1 MKRFFGITL
10 IAVIM
15 LVAAG
20 GLWLR
25 NGIMVDNFTLGP
37 ATLSNITLK
46 WQKKLELQVETL
58 EVVKAQI
65 EDNEQP
71 LDLSFVTKIPTI
83 VQWLDRLFVR
93 IAIRDVTAGQVHG
106 SVLYEDSELKVS
118 LSSEM
123 VDVELRATL
132 NAGVIQLSLENL
144 KSRPFASRASGKF
157 QFDTAARSGSGHLS
171 LMLADSLPVSLSLQ
185 FDERQL
191 SFQGQEAGE
200 ITTIR
205 PVVDLFKLDP
215 AIQKWITDYLTG
227 SRYRL
232 QSISGNFPWAAPL
245 VLTRTFAAKVRVD
258 ECQYTFA
265 EGFEAVKSDYTDVS
279 FKEGVL
285 TIIPHGTTFYGQDAG
300 DSWLDINFNDPDNIL
315 LNAHILTRAKANQDI
330 VNLLKYYDIPL
341 PFRQT
346 EGETDADLLLT
357 VNLNTE
363 DVVAKGA
370 FRIES
375 GKVDCWEESFDVH
388 NASILLDSS
397 KVRLEHLEVAYGGL
411 FRANI
416 VGDFDG
422 SSGKGELDIDLQNF
436 SMELGE
442 GKMTLDTSLARPLLH
457 YTIDPA
463 GDSISASSSS
473 WNVLGLPVKL
483 GPFTTPFD
491 QETLSGNLSPTS
503 LSSLP
508 TLKAELA
515 GTFSIKKKQVDLQC
529 TLLQLKNRLLSLENA
544 SQPFRIRYQD
554 GVTVT
559 SNKES
564 QWKINDIPVTFSA
577 TTLSFIDTTYIVE
590 NTRIRVANYFDGI
603 LSGSYDLFALKGRF
617 LLEDLVL
624 KDEQIGHF
632 LTPGDT
638 LSIDVDD
645 GEDGLGLYIPE
656 LDMEV
661 IADDRKS
668 WWVLFRDL
676 GTVYE
681 HSPLLQRFLVNKGS
695 LSIESHGDGGYRFS
709 GDIAYDYALLEKD
722 GVPINRYRVDGEI
735 AADGVL
741 RASFDSDMELL
752 YDGELAISS
761 RDLSFNI
768 PEINR
773 FVKDFTKAAGGEA
786 AGNNELRVK
795 FRANRTSFIFS
806 PKRQVLADSVSLT
819 YGDGRTRV
827 SLKYNQGTLNMDLQG
842 MDFALAGEGFN
853 DVFMDSL
860 FPGANFEKGR
870 LSLAAKGSFD
880 RFTALVKVED
890 TILKNFKALNNVL
903 ALVNTIPALVTF
915 SLPSYSSKGLPVD
928 SIVAGFTVKDGV
940 ANFNSLDLE
949 SPEISIKGTGW
960 INSSKETIE
969 MDLNLITQAKKNVNK
984 IPLVGFVLVGKEKR
998 PSITVK
1004 ISGNLFDPKVEHSTF
1019 QEVAATP
1026 FYMLYRTL
1034 ALPLHLVAPVF
1045 GLDEEEEH
1053 AQDGTPKETAPE
1065 GGGTDWDH

>member
-1 MKRFFGITL
+1 MKRFFLITL
-10 IAVIM
+10 ITVVL

-25 NGIMVDNFTLGP
+25 NGIIVDSLTLGP
-37 ATLSNITLK
+37 ATLSNISLK
-46 WQKKLELQVETL
+46 WNRKLELQVGALELVESRIQET
-58 EVVKAQI
+58 K
-65 EDNEQP
+65 QP
-71 LDLSFVTKIPTI
+71 PDLSFVAKIPTV
-83 VQWLDRLFVR
+83 VQWLDRLFAR
-93 IAIRDVTAGQVHG
+93 IVLRNVTAGQVHG
-106 SVLYEDSELKVS
+106 SVRYEGSELKVNLLSKMGDVKLLAS
-118 LSSEM
+118 L
-123 VDVELRATL
+123 D
-132 NAGVIQLSLENL
+132 AGVIQLSLENL
-144 KSRPFASRASGKF
+144 QSRPFASRASGKF
-157 QFDTAARSGSGHLS
+157 QFDIAARSGSGRLS
-171 LMLADSLPVSLSLQ
+171 LTIADSLPVSLNLQ
-185 FDERQL
+185 FDELQL
-191 SFQGQEAGE
+191 SFQGREAGV

-205 PVVDLFKLDP
+205 PIVDLFKLDP
-215 AIQKWITDYLTG
+215 ALQKWITGYLTG

-232 QSISGNFPWAAPL
+232 QAISGNFLWSDPL
-245 VLTRTFAAKVRVD
+245 MLTRTFTAKVRVD
-258 ECQYTFA
+258 DCQYTFA

-279 FKEGVL
+279 FKEGIM
-285 TIIPHGTTFYGQDAG
+285 TILPYGARFYGQDAG

-346 EGETDADLLLT
+346 KGKTDADLLLT
-357 VNLNTE
+357 VNLNSE
-363 DVVAKGA
+363 DVMARGT
-370 FRIES
+370 FHIES
-375 GKVDCWEESFDVH
+375 GKVDCWEESFDVS
-388 NASILLDSS
+388 NARILLDSS

-416 VGDFDG
+416 VGDYNG
-422 SSGKGELDIDLQNF
+422 SSGKGELEIDLQDF
-436 SMELGE
+436 SLELGE
-442 GKMTLDTSLARPLLH
+442 GKVTLDTSKARPLLH

-463 GDSISASSSS
+463 GDSVSASSSS

-491 QETLSGNLSPTS
+491 QETLSGRLSPTS

-508 TLKAELA
+508 ILKAELA

-529 TLLQLKNRLLSLENA
+529 SLFQLKTGQLSLENA
-544 SQPFRIRYQD
+544 SQPFHLRYQD
-554 GVTVT
+554 GLIVT
-559 SNKES
+559 SSKES
-564 QWKINDIPVTFSA
+564 KWKINDIPVTFSA
-577 TTLSFIDTTYIVE
+577 TTFSFFDTAYIIE

-603 LSGSYDLFALKGRF
+603 LSGSYDLFARKGEF
-617 LLEDLVL
+617 LLGNLVL
-624 KDEQIGHF
+624 KEEKIGHF
-632 LTPGDT
+632 ITPGDT

-656 LDMEV
+656 LDMEI

-709 GDIAYDYALLEKD
+709 GNIPYDYALLEKD
-722 GVPINRYRVDGEI
+722 GVPVNRYRVDGEV

-741 RASFDSDMELL
+741 RATCNTDMELL
-752 YDGELAISS
+752 YDGELSISS
-761 RDLSFNI
+761 RDLSFNV
-768 PEINR
+768 PEITR
-773 FVKDFTKAAGGEA
+773 FVKDFTKAAGAEA
-786 AGNNELRVK
+786 TEDKELRVK
-795 FRANRTSFIFS
+795 FRANRTSFVLS
-806 PKRQVLADSVSLT
+806 PTRRILADSVSLN

-827 SLKYNQGTLNMDLQG
+827 SLKYKQGALTMDVRG
-842 MDFALAGEGFN
+842 SDFSLAGEGLN

-928 SIVAGFTVKDGV
+928 SIIAGFTVKDGV

-960 INSSKETIE
+960 IDSNSETIE

-1026 FYMLYRTL
+1026 FFMLYRTL

-1045 GLDEEEEH
+1045 GLDEDEE
-1053 AQDGTPKETAPE
+1053 QVQGGTSKEAAPE
-1065 GGGTDWDH
+1065 GGGADWDN